1 MSAFSAHQSVH
12 SLLLWLEQAESRL
25 ITMIAVL
32 CCAINLHSAEAEI
45 ATCASEVPPSEQL
58 GELFRNVQLKEI
70 FPDSKTF
77 ADLQFDE
84 SPSAIL
90 ADYEARK
97 VEPGFDLGV
106 FVHRHFPLPAE
117 RPTVQPASPG
127 EPIETYIVRLWDVLR
142 HQSDHMSVGP
152 FYTKFLIDVGPFGSV
167 SIETAT
173 QPTCGLGATP
183 RTNIVDRY
191 CLPTGGHNSRWNI
204 AAPTSGG
211 GGWGLK
217 VRAASRDRESDGERG
232 LSSCSALGQ

>member
-12 SLLLWLEQAESRL
+12 GLLLWLEQAESRL

-97 VEPGFDLGV
+97 VEPGFDLGA
-106 FVHRHFPLPAE
+106 FVHRHFSLPAE
-117 RPTVQPASPG
+117 GPTVQPASPG
-127 EPIETYIVRLWDVLR
+127 EPIETYIVRLWDVVVALKTR
-142 HQSDHMSVGP
+142 KSDSLAH
-152 FYTKFLIDVGPFGSV
+152 
-167 SIETAT
+167 
-173 QPTCGLGATP
+173 
-183 RTNIVDRY
+183 
-191 CLPTGGHNSRWNI
+191 LPE
-204 AAPTSGG
+204 
-211 GGWGLK
+211 
-217 VRAASRDRESDGERG
+217 RARLD
-232 LSSCSALGQ
+232 